1 MWRDTVPPHLSN
13 RKAEMRKFLVKISAY
28 SYFAKFEVL
37 AEDNVESIENS
48 IVDKLGDKSIKWEYL
63 GEMHDPKV
71 NRITYEEVID
81 GTRPVQTKKVLGVEG
96 ATGV

>member
-1 MWRDTVPPHLSN
+1 
-13 RKAEMRKFLVKISAY
+13 MRKFLVKIHAY
-28 SYFAKFEVL
+28 QYRAEFEVL

-63 GEMHDPKV
+63 GEMNDPKI
-71 NRITYEEVID
+71 NRITYEEVVD
-81 GTRPVQTKKVLGVEG
+81 GTRPVQTKEVLGVEV